1 MERGLESKNGV
12 AGLRDAAIKT
22 DGEREREEAD

>member
-1 MERGLESKNGV
+1 MEGGLESKNGV

-22 DGEREREEAD
+22 DGEREEAD